1 MVRALSGPG
10 VLAQWLTEI
19 EDSATLD
26 VISGFGDTPLR
37 VANGQ
42 LFHTH
47 YPGRFLFGAGRATP
61 RLIRMLIAEGADD
74 VRIVHPRNRTYGFLH
89 AKIYRARYREG
100 EDDELTL
107 WAIGSTN
114 LTPSSLNT
122 SWESIVIYEEGDES
136 PYTDDEWNHMVSPP
150 GADSVLVIQNEGQ
163 LNEAQAGG
171 WLKNPGTGQR
181 QRRTVIPPAV
191 PANQEPP
198 QPPPAFNAGWGFA
211 MTMTQAQNHH
221 ERFRSVPGTCAQ
233 EEQAGLINL
242 IHPYIGNAGREA
254 LLDLDGNVTE
264 IRIATN
270 HQIGNYTGQLNLS
283 NVPPPRQQTLAAY
296 TTPNRVIRVSNI
308 GAEDGS
314 RIIVDFPFITELPEG
329 LPFNN
334 IPPNQHL
341 HAVRRWAIYDYPEE
355 G

>member
-19 EDSATLD
+19 EDCATLD

-37 VANGQ
+37 LGDGP
-42 LFHTH
+42 LFETH
-47 YPGRFLFGAGRATP
+47 YPGRFLFGAGRATR
-61 RLIRMLIAEGADD
+61 RLIRMLITEGAED
-74 VRIVHPRNRTYGFLH
+74 VRIVHPSNRTYGFLH

-122 SWESIVIYEEGDES
+122 SWESIVVYEEGDES
-136 PYTDDEWNHMVSPP
+136 PYTDDEWNEMVSPQDK
-150 GADSVLVIQNEGQ
+150 DSVLVIQNEAQ
-163 LNEAQAGG
+163 LDEAQADG

-181 QRRTVIPPAV
+181 QSRTVVQQAGGNPPAS
-191 PANQEPP
+191 NT
-198 QPPPAFNAGWGFA
+198 GWGFA
-211 MTMTQAQNHH
+211 MTMTQAQIPNY
-221 ERFRSVPGTCAQ
+221 RFRSIPDECVQDERFC
-233 EEQAGLINL
+233 LISL
-242 IHPYIGNAGREA
+242 IDPYIGNEGREA

-264 IRIATN
+264 IRISTN
-270 HQIGNYTGQLNLS
+270 HQDTNSTGQLNLRDI
-283 NVPPPRQQTLAAY
+283 PAPQQTLAPY

-314 RIIVDFPFITELPEG
+314 RIIVDFPFMSELPGG
-329 LPFNN
+329 LPYNN
-334 IPPNQHL
+334 APPNPKHD
-341 HAVRRWAIYDYPEE
+341 VRRWAIYDYPEE
-355 G
+355 E